1 MLQVASNYGK
11 TLNLHWK
18 PCQKCKRIWRVHPKN
33 EADWCEI
40 NVRGDNSGLSFL
52 KTHRPD
58 SRWRWLCLP
67 LSVLNRKKCLLLWTL
82 RSPLRQ
88 VPTPRHFQSR
98 ASDVLLLQRSQLSS
112 VVSSASIVASLVGLF
127 RCWPH
132 LEKKSFKVDS
142 WVDESGEVRP
152 RAHTAFNKD
161 ARTDTDWNFYAMQ
174 PKKTKKTTT
183 SNCV

>member
-67 LSVLNRKKCLLLWTL
+67 PSVLNRKKCLLLWTL

-174 PKKTKKTTT
+174 PKKKK
-183 SNCV
+183 NNYF